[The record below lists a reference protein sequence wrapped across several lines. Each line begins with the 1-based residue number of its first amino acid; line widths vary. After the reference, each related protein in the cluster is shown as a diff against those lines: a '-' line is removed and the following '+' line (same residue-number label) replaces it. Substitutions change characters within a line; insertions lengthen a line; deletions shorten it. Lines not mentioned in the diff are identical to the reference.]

1 MLKLDTNFTYKGS
14 RTYIHSSS
22 LSELV
27 AEEIVPALG
36 LKLKDV
42 KLDAQF
48 HHVATKNGAIYC
60 HEEAHSDLDT
70 AADFRLAALGKI
82 FYCYFVEEGRAAE
95 KSPNPQY
102 TIENFECTSAYA
114 GTCMIDT
121 STSLALL
128 ENVIEANKRL
138 HLLAAPGKE
147 MKVSNLYMKKFPFEV
162 VDKSAKLSELK
173 IRHIGLRH
181 HKNGI
186 ATINEL
192 FFTHIPKSTF
202 QMCYY
207 VEVVGA

>member
-27 AEEIVPALG
+27 AEEVVPALG

-60 HEEAHSDLDT
+60 QEEARSDLDT

-102 TIENFECTSAYA
+102 TIENFESTSAYT
-114 GTCMIDT
+114 GTCAIDT
-121 STSLALL
+121 STPLTLL

-147 MKVSNLYMKKFPFEV
+147 VKVSNLYMKKFPFEMV
-162 VDKSAKLSELK
+162 AKNAKLSALE
-173 IRHIGLRH
+173 IRHIGSRR

-192 FFTHIPKSTF
+192 FFAQIPESTF

-207 VEVVGA
+207 VEGVGA